1 MQALVKIPLLCESNE
16 LRSFLSQRNISLPR
30 LDESDAKKSTPSSL
44 GQGII
49 RSFYRSV
56 TSGIDDLFTGSSTS
70 SMMDTIIQR
79 LSQQVDDVTNVTS
92 NGTVQ
97 DDDLVNKFVGS
108 TVPGVKEGLTYFT
121 GPICDLFVTLF
132 ELKEKNNWLR
142 RQAILIILQQVLGG
156 TIER

>member
-1 MQALVKIPLLCESNE
+1 M
-16 LRSFLSQRNISLPR
+16 
-30 LDESDAKKSTPSSL
+30 DAKKSNT

-56 TSGIDDLFTGSSTS
+56 TSGIDDLFTGSSSS

-79 LSQQVDDVTNVTS
+79 LSQQVDDISSVNS
-92 NGTVQ
+92 NGIVQ
-97 DDDLVNKFVGS
+97 DDDLVNKVVAS
-108 TVPGVKEGLTYFT
+108 TTPGVKEGLTYFT

-132 ELKEKNNWLR
+132 ELKDKNNWLR

-156 TIER
+156 TIERYSILSYSLLATCPLIHPT